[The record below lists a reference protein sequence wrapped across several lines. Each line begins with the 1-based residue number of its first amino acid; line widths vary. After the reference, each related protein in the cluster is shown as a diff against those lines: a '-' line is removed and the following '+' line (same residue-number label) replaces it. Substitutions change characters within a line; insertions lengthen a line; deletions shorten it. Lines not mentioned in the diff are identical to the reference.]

1 MPRKKTTPRWPTGM
15 PPPTNPGEKI
25 IYVAPPVSDEPTQD
39 ERVGEV
45 RKSTDQKQ
53 WDTRSTKKVKRLP

>member
-1 MPRKKTTPRWPTGM
+1 M

-45 RKSTDQKQ
+45 RKSTYQKQ